1 MSTKFRIDGCPV
13 DLVIR
18 NLNDRKYTLYFDREA
33 GELTLEQLKKI
44 NWARPTIDVVEP
56 QKPGEVYLPEGCGF
70 CLQKLSYS
78 SIPDQWVADIKVA
91 AEYLGD
97 VTGYQQ
103 KIADMDQQL
112 LDADGRYHALEQQL
126 AEADE
131 LAISLYEENLAAQNA
146 GMQETQEVNGK

>member
-18 NLNDRKYTLYFDREA
+18 SLDDRKYTLYFDREV
-33 GELTLEQLKKI
+33 GELTLAQLKKI

-56 QKPGEVYLPEGCGF
+56 KKPGEIYLPEGYGF
-70 CLQKLSYS
+70 HLEKLAYNSH
-78 SIPDQWVADIKVA
+78 PDQWMAEVKVAD
-91 AEYLGD
+91 EYLGD
-97 VTGYQQ
+97 VTGYQA

-112 LDADGRYHALEQQL
+112 LDAASKNHELERQL

-131 LAISLYEENLAAQNA
+131 LAISLYEENLASQKT
-146 GMQETQEVNGK
+146 GMQEVAEK